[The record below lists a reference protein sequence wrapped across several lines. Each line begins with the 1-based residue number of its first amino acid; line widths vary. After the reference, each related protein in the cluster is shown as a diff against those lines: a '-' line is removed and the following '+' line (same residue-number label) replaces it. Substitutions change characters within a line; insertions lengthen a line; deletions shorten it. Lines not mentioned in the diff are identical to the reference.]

1 MFKHFRRM
9 LSIYKG
15 AGWHFAL
22 SQLLVALAI
31 TATLLIQTLN
41 GQLVNQGVQAGN
53 VDVVINTSL
62 WMIGLAII
70 GAFFSIGNAV
80 YAVIF
85 SEETGNYLRVKTYRK
100 TQSLSFGNIDR
111 FRTSD
116 LLVRLTDDI
125 TNIRTAVLYGMIIIL
140 QAPLAI
146 LITFILTWIMAP
158 SLIWIM
164 GAVMVVVVIVMGF
177 LLNGVQK
184 MFSDR
189 QQRLDRVNSV
199 LQENLAGVRVVK
211 AFVREKHEST
221 RFAAVSE
228 ELRKASLAP
237 AIRIAMVN
245 PATNII
251 VYLATA
257 AVLYFGGSG
266 VMVSQTLSLGQ
277 VVVFAQY
284 LLYIIV
290 PMVMLAYLLP
300 YLESGETSA
309 GRIFQVL
316 DAVPEV
322 QDKPGVEPIDWERLR
337 GGVVFE
343 HASFG
348 YRDED
353 GQAGSALVLKDI
365 NLEVEPGQTIGFLG
379 ATGSGKSSLVH
390 LVPRFYDVV
399 EGRVLIDGIDVRDF
413 PQSQLRQMVSLAL
426 QEAVLF
432 SGTVR
437 ANLLVGRPEASEEEM
452 IKASA
457 AADAHG
463 FITAIPERY
472 DARVARRGNNFSGG
486 QRQRL
491 SIARALVPKPRILIL
506 DDSTS
511 AVDVGAEARIQKAL
525 RGLLGKTTTFYV
537 AQRISTV
544 LTADQIVLL
553 ENGRQVAVGNHTQ
566 LMATSPLYREIFES
580 QLGKLEDLPSSAGGS
595 RQELKAEGGPA

>member
-1 MFKHFRRM
+1 MI
-9 LSIYKG
+9 LSTRPDMRVVYIS
-15 AGWHFAL
+15 AEAF
-22 SQLLVALAI
+22 
-31 TATLLIQTLN
+31 
-41 GQLVNQGVQAGN
+41 VNHMISCVR
-53 VDVVINTSL
+53 DNT
-62 WMIGLAII
+62 
-70 GAFFSIGNAV
+70 
-80 YAVIF
+80 
-85 SEETGNYLRVKTYRK
+85 
-100 TQSLSFGNIDR
+100 IDR

-146 LITFILTWIMAP
+146 LITFILTWVMAP

-164 GAVMVVVVIVMGF
+164 GVVMVVVVIVMGF

-189 QQRLDRVNSV
+189 QQRLDQVNSV

-211 AFVREKHEST
+211 AFVREKHESR
-221 RFAAVSE
+221 RFAAAAE
-228 ELRKASLAP
+228 ELRKTSLAP

-316 DAVPEV
+316 DAEPEV
-322 QDKPGVEPIDWERLR
+322 QDKPGVEPIDWERLK

-348 YRDED
+348 YRSED
-353 GQAGSALVLKDI
+353 GQMESAMVLKDI

-379 ATGSGKSSLVH
+379 ATGSGKSTLVH

-399 EGRVLIDGIDVRDF
+399 EGRVLIDGINVRDF

-452 IKASA
+452 MEASA

-472 DARVARRGNNFSGG
+472 DARVTRRGNNFSGG

-525 RGLLGKTTTFYV
+525 RGLLGKTTTFFV

-566 LMATSPLYREIFES
+566 LIATSPLYREIFES
-580 QLGKLEDLPSSAGGS
+580 QLGKLEDLPSSVGGS

>member
-100 TQSLSFGNIDR
+100 AQSLSFGNIDR

-146 LITFILTWIMAP
+146 LITFILTWVMAP

-164 GAVMVVVVIVMGF
+164 GVVMVVVVIVMGF

-189 QQRLDRVNSV
+189 QQRLDQVNSV

-211 AFVREKHEST
+211 AFVREKHESR
-221 RFAAVSE
+221 RFAAAAE
-228 ELRKASLAP
+228 ELRKTSLAP

-316 DAVPEV
+316 DAEPEV
-322 QDKPGVEPIDWERLR
+322 QDKPGVEPIDWERLK

-348 YRDED
+348 YRSED
-353 GQAGSALVLKDI
+353 SQMESAMVLKDI

-379 ATGSGKSSLVH
+379 ATGSGKSTLVN

-399 EGRVLIDGIDVRDF
+399 EGRVLIDGINVRDF

-452 IKASA
+452 MEASA

-472 DARVARRGNNFSGG
+472 DARVTRRGNNFSGG

-525 RGLLGKTTTFYV
+525 RGLLGKTTTFFV

-580 QLGKLEDLPSSAGGS
+580 QLGKLEDLPSSKGDS

>member
-100 TQSLSFGNIDR
+100 AQSLSFGNIDR

-146 LITFILTWIMAP
+146 LITFILTWVMAP

-164 GAVMVVVVIVMGF
+164 GVVMVVVVIVMGF

>member
-100 TQSLSFGNIDR
+100 AQSLSFGNIDR

-146 LITFILTWIMAP
+146 LITFILTWVMAP

-164 GAVMVVVVIVMGF
+164 GVVMVVVVIVMGF

-189 QQRLDRVNSV
+189 QQRLDQVNSV

-211 AFVREKHEST
+211 AFVREKHESR
-221 RFAAVSE
+221 RFAAAAE
-228 ELRKASLAP
+228 ELRKTSLAP

-316 DAVPEV
+316 DAEPEV
-322 QDKPGVEPIDWERLR
+322 QDKPGVEPIDWERLK

-348 YRDED
+348 YRSED
-353 GQAGSALVLKDI
+353 GQMESAMVLKDI

-379 ATGSGKSSLVH
+379 ATGSGKSTLVH

-399 EGRVLIDGIDVRDF
+399 EGRVLIDGINVRDF

-452 IKASA
+452 MEASA

-472 DARVARRGNNFSGG
+472 DARVTRRGNNFSGG

-525 RGLLGKTTTFYV
+525 RGLLGKTTTFFV

-566 LMATSPLYREIFES
+566 LIATSPLYREIFES
-580 QLGKLEDLPSSAGGS
+580 QLGKLEDLPSSVGGS